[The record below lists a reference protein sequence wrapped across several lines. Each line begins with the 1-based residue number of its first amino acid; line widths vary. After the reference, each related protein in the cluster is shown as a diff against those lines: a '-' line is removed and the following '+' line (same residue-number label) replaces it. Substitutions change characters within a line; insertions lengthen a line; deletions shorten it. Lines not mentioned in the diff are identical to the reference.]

1 LTSAFEQ
8 VPPTPLYKRGPRGE
22 FIRLAVEVNS
32 VAGDGGPSMPAT
44 SLPKLFLAFLHLGA
58 TAYGGPAMMAYLRQ
72 ECVGLRHWLTEQE
85 FKEGM
90 ALCQV
95 IPGATMVQMC
105 TYIGYRLRG
114 IQGALAA
121 AFGFVLPAFLLMTSL
136 SAAYFIFGEL
146 VLVKALFR
154 GLGAIVV
161 AIVLNACVSLARTT
175 VHGWRG
181 AVLAA
186 LAFAALALG
195 VNLVLVLAGAALLA
209 LALFRGEQ
217 MPSSAGKGGAR

>member
-1 LTSAFEQ
+1 MAD
-8 VPPTPLYKRGPRGE
+8 
-22 FIRLAVEVNS
+22 I
-32 VAGDGGPSMPAT
+32 
-44 SLPKLFLAFLHLGA
+44 SLQRLFLSFLHLGA
-58 TAYGGPAMMAYLRQ
+58 TAYGGPAMMAYLRE
-72 ECVGLRHWLTEQE
+72 ECVGKRRWVTDQE

-121 AFGFVLPAFLLMTSL
+121 AVGFILPAFLLMTGL
-136 SAAYFIFGEL
+136 SAAYFTFGEL
-146 VLVKALFR
+146 ALVKALFR

-161 AIVLNACVSLARTT
+161 AIVLNACVSLTRTT

-209 LALFRGEQ
+209 LVLFQGEQ
-217 MPSSAGKGGAR
+217 MPSPAGKGGAR

>member
-1 LTSAFEQ
+1 MSDL
-8 VPPTPLYKRGPRGE
+8 
-22 FIRLAVEVNS
+22 
-32 VAGDGGPSMPAT
+32 
-44 SLPKLFLAFLHLGA
+44 SLSKLFLAFLRLGA

-72 ECVGLRHWLTEQE
+72 ECVGKRQWLTEQE

-105 TYIGYRLRG
+105 TYTGYHLRG
-114 IQGALAA
+114 TRGALAA
-121 AFGFVLPAFLLMTSL
+121 ALGFVLPAFLLMTGL
-136 SAAYFIFGEL
+136 SAAYFTFGEL
-146 VLVKALFR
+146 ALVKALFR

-161 AIVLNACVSLARTT
+161 AIVLNACVSLTRTT

-181 AVLAA
+181 MVLAA

-209 LALFRGEQ
+209 LVLFRGEQ
-217 MPSSAGKGGAR
+217 MPSTAGKEGAR

>member
-1 LTSAFEQ
+1 MSDL
-8 VPPTPLYKRGPRGE
+8 
-22 FIRLAVEVNS
+22 S
-32 VAGDGGPSMPAT
+32 VS
-44 SLPKLFLAFLHLGA
+44 KLFLAFLRLGA
-58 TAYGGPAMMAYLRQ
+58 TAYGGPAMMAYLKGDL
-72 ECVGLRHWLTEQE
+72 VGNRHWLSEQE

-105 TYIGYRLRG
+105 TYTGYRLRR

-121 AFGFVLPAFLLMTSL
+121 ALGFVLPAFLLMTGL
-136 SAAYFIFGEL
+136 SAAYFTFGEL
-146 VLVKALFR
+146 ALVKALFR

-161 AIVLNACVSLARTT
+161 AIVLNACVSLTRTA
-175 VHGWRG
+175 VHGWQG
-181 AVLAA
+181 VVLAA

-217 MPSSAGKGGAR
+217 MPSPTGKGGAQ